1 MVASTFSHTIGESLA
16 QTYHYNREG
25 RLYTVVKLWDS
36 SNNILGLDLG
46 RTLYNETVRDEILSF
61 VKMQIANGVSSVN
74 SEILSFIISQEIA
87 NKTKNGC
94 GE

>member
-1 MVASTFSHTIGESLA
+1 MASTFSHTIGESLE
-16 QTYHYNREG
+16 QTHYYNKRGIE
-25 RLYTVVKLWDS
+25 YAAVKLWNN
-36 SNNILGLDLG
+36 SNNVLGPGLS
-46 RTLYNETVRDEILSF
+46 RALYNGAVKEEILSF
-61 VKMQIANGVSSVN
+61 VKIQIADGVSSVN

>member
-1 MVASTFSHTIGESLA
+1 MSRA
-16 QTYHYNREG
+16 
-25 RLYTVVKLWDS
+25 
-36 SNNILGLDLG
+36 
-46 RTLYNETVRDEILSF
+46 LYNGAVKEEILSF
-61 VKMQIANGVSSVN
+61 VKIQIADGVSSVN

>member
-1 MVASTFSHTIGESLA
+1 MNMKKYRRGIEYAA
-16 QTYHYNREG
+16 
-25 RLYTVVKLWDS
+25 VKLW
-36 SNNILGLDLG
+36 NNRNNVLGPGLS
-46 RTLYNETVRDEILSF
+46 RALYNGAVKEEILSF
-61 VKMQIANGVSSVN
+61 VKIQIADGVSSVN

>member
-1 MVASTFSHTIGESLA
+1 MDLVDLNGMWPSLKDIGKGIKNA
-16 QTYHYNREG
+16 A
-25 RLYTVVKLWDS
+25 VKLWDS